1 MKPLVFSPSSSP
13 SFPLLHCW
21 RFLFVF
27 FFFFFF
33 NALICLTATCF
44 QESFSEIAIIGIL
57 VFSFCLFEIIKY
69 LCPLKLLLHFCSF
82 LVFSLGLIF
91 CTVSIQSCFQ
101 PLQFFFFLFLFFEN
115 EKDIFH
121 SFCCDESTRI
131 LMPRPIFLS

>member
-13 SFPLLHCW
+13 PFSFITLLEISLC
-21 RFLFVF
+21 VF
-27 FFFFFF
+27 FLFFF

-69 LCPLKLLLHFCSF
+69 LCPLKLLLHFRSF

-101 PLQFFFFLFLFFEN
+101 PLQFFFSFFSFLRMKKIFFIHFAVMN
-115 EKDIFH
+115 QQGF
-121 SFCCDESTRI
+121 
-131 LMPRPIFLS
+131 